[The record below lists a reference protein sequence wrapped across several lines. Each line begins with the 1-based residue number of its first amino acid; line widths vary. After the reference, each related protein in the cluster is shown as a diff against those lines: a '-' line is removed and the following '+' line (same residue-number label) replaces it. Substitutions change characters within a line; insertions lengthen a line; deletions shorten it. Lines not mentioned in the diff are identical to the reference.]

1 MKAFR
6 TKMAPVLVTLSTI
19 ITSSFHFSAHQETG
33 QRLDPPFLDS
43 GKHWVDSVY
52 ESLSRDERIAQL
64 FIVRAYSNLGKEHS
78 AAILKLIERYNI
90 GGICFFQGGPVRQAM
105 LTNLYQAAAKT
116 PLLVAQDAEWGPAF
130 RLDSTIAYPQQM
142 TLGAL
147 ADEEGIR
154 QMGRE
159 IAEQLRMIGVNMNL
173 APVMDVNNNPRN
185 PVIGSRSFGEDVE
198 NVSRKGIAYIQG
210 MQEGR
215 LLCVAKHFPG
225 HGDTDKDSHL
235 TLPLI
240 RHSAER
246 LRNTEMYPFRQAIL
260 QGVTGIMTAHLEVPA
275 LDSTRDLASSLSYPV
290 VTGILKEELG
300 FRGLIITD
308 ALDMA
313 GAGMHHAPGEI
324 EAMAFMA
331 GNDILLI
338 PSDVGR
344 GISAIKREIRRGNL
358 DWDRVE
364 ESCKKILAAK
374 YWAGLDQP
382 VELTGLHEKLNDN
395 RYLVT
400 RSRLYQGALT
410 LLENSGGMLPLRRLD
425 TLKIATVVIGD
436 TLPDEFQNTIDLYM
450 PSRHFNISR
459 DATAKSYL
467 ELLGQLDSFNLVIAG
482 LSNTE
487 MRASRNFGIRENSI
501 LFLNSLSTL
510 TPTVVTVFA
519 SPYSLSQFEFGENL
533 KALLMAYEDRDLV
546 RSLAAQLI
554 FGGIQAK
561 GKLPVSAGDRY
572 TSGYGLQT
580 GPATRLRYGLPEE
593 AGMDSRLLYRIDS
606 LALDAINAKA
616 TPGCQILAA
625 RNGLVF
631 YHKSFGYHTY
641 RRRDTVRWDDL
652 YDVASVTKI
661 AATLPVLMQLSQEGR
676 FSVDDSLGKYL
687 PYLDTCDK
695 GGLLVRDVLSH
706 HAGLPPWIPFY
717 YSTLEPMDADQDLI
731 SNKLSSEYPFRLA
744 GHIFLNKN
752 LQYVNG
758 AYARK
763 YSEQFPIKVAEGL
776 YMNRDYTDSI
786 MNSIIRSKLREKK
799 EYLYSDLGYYFL
811 LPVMEELIGMPLEQ
825 YVRERIYLPLGADY
839 TGYLPLEHFAADRI
853 VPTENDLFFR
863 KQLLRGYVHDPGA
876 AMLGGVAAH
885 AGIFSNAND
894 LAKIMQMYLN
904 RGRYGGMDFIADT
917 IIDRFNTCIHCDEG
931 NRRGIGFDK
940 PEMDFEK
947 EGPTCQC
954 VSPSSFGHSGFTG
967 TLVWADPDTGIL
979 YIFLSNKIHPDQ
991 DNPKLVEMNVRT
1003 NIQQV
1008 LHDAIL
1014 Y

>member
-1 MKAFR
+1 
-6 TKMAPVLVTLSTI
+6 
-19 ITSSFHFSAHQETG
+19 
-33 QRLDPPFLDS
+33 
-43 GKHWVDSVY
+43 
-52 ESLSRDERIAQL
+52 
-64 FIVRAYSNLGKEHS
+64 
-78 AAILKLIERYNI
+78 
-90 GGICFFQGGPVRQAM
+90 
-105 LTNLYQAAAKT
+105 
-116 PLLVAQDAEWGPAF
+116 
-130 RLDSTIAYPQQM
+130 
-142 TLGAL
+142 
-147 ADEEGIR
+147 
-154 QMGRE
+154 
-159 IAEQLRMIGVNMNL
+159 
-173 APVMDVNNNPRN
+173 
-185 PVIGSRSFGEDVE
+185 
-198 NVSRKGIAYIQG
+198 
-210 MQEGR
+210 
-215 LLCVAKHFPG
+215 
-225 HGDTDKDSHL
+225 
-235 TLPLI
+235 
-240 RHSAER
+240 
-246 LRNTEMYPFRQAIL
+246 
-260 QGVTGIMTAHLEVPA
+260 
-275 LDSTRDLASSLSYPV
+275 
-290 VTGILKEELG
+290 
-300 FRGLIITD
+300 
-308 ALDMA
+308 
-313 GAGMHHAPGEI
+313 
-324 EAMAFMA
+324 
-331 GNDILLI
+331 
-338 PSDVGR
+338 
-344 GISAIKREIRRGNL
+344 
-358 DWDRVE
+358 
-364 ESCKKILAAK
+364 
-374 YWAGLDQP
+374 
-382 VELTGLHEKLNDN
+382 
-395 RYLVT
+395 
-400 RSRLYQGALT
+400 
-410 LLENSGGMLPLRRLD
+410 
-425 TLKIATVVIGD
+425 
-436 TLPDEFQNTIDLYM
+436 
-450 PSRHFNISR
+450 
-459 DATAKSYL
+459 
-467 ELLGQLDSFNLVIAG
+467 
-482 LSNTE
+482 
-487 MRASRNFGIRENSI
+487 
-501 LFLNSLSTL
+501 
-510 TPTVVTVFA
+510 
-519 SPYSLSQFEFGENL
+519 
-533 KALLMAYEDRDLV
+533 
-546 RSLAAQLI
+546 
-554 FGGIQAK
+554 
-561 GKLPVSAGDRY
+561 
-572 TSGYGLQT
+572 
-580 GPATRLRYGLPEE
+580 
-593 AGMDSRLLYRIDS
+593 
-606 LALDAINAKA
+606 
-616 TPGCQILAA
+616 
-625 RNGLVF
+625 
-631 YHKSFGYHTY
+631 
-641 RRRDTVRWDDL
+641 
-652 YDVASVTKI
+652 
-661 AATLPVLMQLSQEGR
+661 MQLSQEGR

-758 AYARK
+758 AYARE